1 VWGSA
6 FDTAEAPWQGRGM
19 ATGIPSSNAFHYP
32 AYVYYFISRVGHSF
46 ALQIVSTAIGWQVYA
61 ITHNPI
67 YLAYVGLAV
76 FLPVL
81 ILVLPSG
88 YVADHYNRRW
98 ISAICFVLEALAALG
113 LVIFSLGSQTNVW
126 PVFAYLSLLGVASA
140 FGNPAASAIVPNLLS
155 KEALPH
161 GVSLNS
167 ITWQTSSITGP
178 VIGGLLYGFGSVIP
192 YAVSVLFLGVGAI
205 ALFMMGHVDQH
216 NNDQSEG
223 GLKTILAGFSFIWSE
238 PIVLGAISLDL
249 FAVLLGGAVAMM
261 PVYAADILHL
271 DSVGLGLLRSAPG
284 IGAIA
289 VSLWLSKFGIKD
301 HAGKI
306 LFITVALSG
315 LVVVVFGYSVW
326 PWLSILA
333 LLFYGGFDMISV
345 YVREVLMQLWIPDA
359 VRGRVNAV
367 NNVFIGASNQLGE
380 ARAGFVAAAL
390 GAVTAV
396 VIGGFGTMI
405 VAGAWSYMFPKLR
418 NARKL
423 TAKD

>member
-1 VWGSA
+1 
-6 FDTAEAPWQGRGM
+6 M
-19 ATGIPSSNAFHYP
+19 ATESPSTNAFHYP
-32 AYVYYFISRVGHSF
+32 AYLYYFMSRVGHSF
-46 ALQIVSTAIGWQVYA
+46 ALQIVATAIGWQVYA
-61 ITHNPI
+61 ITHQPI

-81 ILVLPSG
+81 LLVLPSG
-88 YVADHYNRRW
+88 YVADHYDRRLV
-98 ISAICFVLEALAALG
+98 SAGCFALEALSALG
-113 LVIFSLGSQTNVW
+113 LVIFSMGAQTEVW
-126 PVFAYLSLLGVASA
+126 PVFVYLSLLGVASA

-161 GVSLNS
+161 GISLNS
-167 ITWQTSSITGP
+167 MAWQTSSITGP
-178 VIGGLLYGFGSVIP
+178 VIGGLLYGFGAAVP
-192 YAVSVLFLGVGAI
+192 YTVSVLLLGVGVI
-205 ALFMMGHVDQH
+205 ALFLMGKVDQH
-216 NNDQSEG
+216 KNEQSEG
-223 GLKTILAGFSFIWSE
+223 GLKTMLAGFAFIWSE

-249 FAVLLGGAVAMM
+249 FAVLLGGAVAIM
-261 PVYAADILHL
+261 PIYAADILHL

-284 IGAIA
+284 VGAIA

-315 LVVVVFGYSVW
+315 LVVVVFGFSVW

-333 LLFYGGFDMISV
+333 LALYGAFDMISV

-380 ARAGFVAAAL
+380 ARAGFVAAL
-390 GAVTAV
+390 FGAVTAV
-396 VIGGFGTMI
+396 VVGGVGTMI

-418 NARKL
+418 DARKL
-423 TAKD
+423 EGR

>member
-1 VWGSA
+1 MSPPTPSA
-6 FDTAEAPWQGRGM
+6 
-19 ATGIPSSNAFHYP
+19 NAFHSP
-32 AYVYYFISRVGHSF
+32 AYVKYFISRVGHSF

-61 ITHNPI
+61 ITHQPI

-81 ILVLPSG
+81 FLVLPSG
-88 YVADHYNRRW
+88 YVADHYDRRMV
-98 ISAICFVLEALAALG
+98 SAVCFALEAIAALG
-113 LVIFSLGSQTNVW
+113 LVIFSMGSQTTVW
-126 PVFAYLSLLGVASA
+126 PVFVFLSLLGVASA

-161 GVSLNS
+161 GISLNS
-167 ITWQTSSITGP
+167 MTWQTSSITGP
-178 VIGGLLYGFGSVIP
+178 VIGGLLYGFGSVVP
-192 YAVSVLFLGVGAI
+192 YAVSLLFLGVGLV
-205 ALFMMGHVDQH
+205 ALIMMGEVDQH
-216 NNDQSEG
+216 KNEQSEG
-223 GLKTILAGFSFIWSE
+223 GLKTMLAGFAFILSE

-249 FAVLLGGAVAMM
+249 FAVLLGGAVALM
-261 PVYAADILHL
+261 PIYASDILHL
-271 DSVGLGLLRSAPG
+271 DSAGLGLLRSAPG
-284 IGAIA
+284 VGAIA

-306 LFITVALSG
+306 LFVAVGLSG
-315 LVVVVFGYSVW
+315 FAVVVFGYSLL

-333 LLFYGGFDMISV
+333 LALYGAFDMISV

-380 ARAGFVAAAL
+380 ARAGFVAAFI
-390 GAVTAV
+390 GAVPAAL
-396 VIGGFGTMI
+396 IGGVGTMI

-423 TAKD
+423 TGRD

>member
-1 VWGSA
+1 
-6 FDTAEAPWQGRGM
+6 M
-19 ATGIPSSNAFHYP
+19 ATETPSANAFHYP
-32 AYVYYFISRVGHSF
+32 AYVYYFIGRVGHSF
-46 ALQIVSTAIGWQVYA
+46 AMQIVSTAIGWQIYA
-61 ITHNPI
+61 VTHNPI

-88 YVADHYNRRW
+88 YVADHYDRRLV
-98 ISAICFVLEALAALG
+98 SACCFVLEAVAALG
-113 LVIFSLGSQTNVW
+113 LIVFSMGPQTNVW
-126 PVFAYLSLLGVASA
+126 PVFVYLSLLGVASA

-178 VIGGLLYGFGSVIP
+178 VIGGLLYGFGSVVP
-192 YAVSVLFLGVGAI
+192 YAVSIVFLAVGAI
-205 ALFMMGHVDQH
+205 ALFLMGKVDQH
-216 NNDQSEG
+216 KNEQSEG
-223 GLKTILAGFSFIWSE
+223 GLATMLAGFSFIWSE

-261 PVYAADILHL
+261 PIYAADILKL
-271 DSVGLGLLRSAPG
+271 DSVGLGLLRSSPG
-284 IGAIA
+284 IGAIL
-289 VSLWLSKFGIKD
+289 VSLWLAKFGIKD

-315 LVVVVFGYSVW
+315 LVVVVFGFSVL
-326 PWLSILA
+326 PWLSIVA
-333 LLFYGGFDMISV
+333 LMLYGAFDMISV

-380 ARAGFVAAAL
+380 VRAGFAAWL
-390 GAVTAV
+390 IGAVPAV
-396 VIGGFGTMI
+396 VIGGFGTI
-405 VAGAWSYMFPKLR
+405 LVATAWSYMFPKLR
-418 NARKL
+418 DTRKL
-423 TAKD
+423 TGKDEN

>member
-1 VWGSA
+1 
-6 FDTAEAPWQGRGM
+6 M
-19 ATGIPSSNAFHYP
+19 ATDSLPSSNAFHYP
-32 AYVYYFISRVGHSF
+32 AYLKYFISRVGHSF

-81 ILVLPSG
+81 LLVIPSG

-98 ISAICFVLEALAALG
+98 VSAGCFVLEAIAALG
-113 LVIFSLGSQTNVW
+113 LVAFSLGDQTQVW
-126 PVFAYLSLLGVASA
+126 SVFAYLSLLGVAAA
-140 FGNPAASAIVPNLLS
+140 FGNPAASALVPNLLS

-161 GVSLNS
+161 GISLNS
-167 ITWQTSSITGP
+167 VAWQTSSITGP
-178 VIGGLLYGFGSVIP
+178 VIGGLLYSFGAVVP
-192 YAVSVLFLGVGAI
+192 YATSVVMLGVGI
-205 ALFMMGHVDQH
+205 LALVMMGHVDQH
-216 NNDQSEG
+216 KNEQSEG
-223 GLKTILAGFSFIWSE
+223 GLQTMLAGFSFILSE

-261 PVYAADILHL
+261 PVYASDILHV

-284 IGAIA
+284 VGAIL
-289 VSLWLSKFGIKD
+289 VGLWLAKFGIKNN
-301 HAGKI
+301 AGKI
-306 LFITVALSG
+306 LFVAVAFTG

-333 LLFYGGFDMISV
+333 LALYGAFDMISV
-345 YVREVLMQLWIPDA
+345 YVRETLMQLWIPDA

-380 ARAGFVAAAL
+380 ARAGFMAAWI
-390 GAVTAV
+390 GAVPAV
-396 VIGGFGTMI
+396 VIGGFGTI
-405 VAGAWSYMFPKLR
+405 AVAFAWAAMFPKLLKANR
-418 NARKL
+418 LNEKEAL
-423 TAKD
+423 